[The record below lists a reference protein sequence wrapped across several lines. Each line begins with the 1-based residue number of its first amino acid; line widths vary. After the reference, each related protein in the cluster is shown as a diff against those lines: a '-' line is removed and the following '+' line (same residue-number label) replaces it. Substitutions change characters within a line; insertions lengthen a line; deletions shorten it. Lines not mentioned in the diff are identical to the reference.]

1 MEDSESGP
9 NAVEL
14 IRSQSIPQERLCFIC
29 LDGSETAGD
38 GGSKLVSCCSR
49 CYAVTHPLCWTE
61 WRGSQAHHARRS
73 RLAGTRV
80 NSDPFLCSIC
90 KSGSARIEGER
101 VSVRWLEAF
110 ANFATQSG
118 SHQVRFASGL
128 FSALTGARDEARGG
142 RVRIAD
148 ADDEDDDDEEDF
160 LDFMEAEH
168 EANDPSFFCGN
179 SRKFFVLNL
188 LMILL
193 FIIFDMVLDQL
204 GIVETS
210 YIVMASVLTAIA
222 YIVVLSSYVMI
233 RYQRIVNQ
241 RRIGG

>member
-1 MEDSESGP
+1 M
-9 NAVEL
+9 
-14 IRSQSIPQERLCFIC
+14 
-29 LDGSETAGD
+29 
-38 GGSKLVSCCSR
+38 
-49 CYAVTHPLCWTE
+49 
-61 WRGSQAHHARRS
+61 
-73 RLAGTRV
+73 
-80 NSDPFLCSIC
+80 
-90 KSGSARIEGER
+90 
-101 VSVRWLEAF
+101 SVRWLEAF
-110 ANFATQSG
+110 ANCATQSS
-118 SHQVRFASGL
+118 SHQVRFAYGL
-128 FSALTGARDEARGG
+128 FSALTGARDRSRGG

-148 ADDEDDDDEEDF
+148 ADDEDDDEEDF

-204 GIVETS
+204 GIVQTS